1 MDNIYVKKVM
11 TFKSGKFVFSRKFSV
26 RELQPLRIEAQILYE
41 TVKDL
46 PILPDLATNMEQDL
60 IRRSIFGTAA
70 IEGNPLTE
78 ERVGQIVSDTN
89 DIHIK
94 ERAEQEIK
102 NLKNVYDMIGSL
114 ETMEGPPLLHE
125 DLIRQIHKTITFN
138 IEDEYNIPGNYRNNL
153 VKVGDRQHGGIYT
166 PPKNLK
172 DIKTLMKAF
181 IEWINSDEVLALDQP
196 IRAALSHYYLGLIHP
211 FSDGN
216 GRTARFA
223 EALVLR
229 TGGIKYVPV
238 MLSNFYYRNI
248 DDYFWAFSN
257 SIKSKDSSVTP
268 FLKFVLTG
276 FIESLKDIKER
287 IIYLIRKFT
296 MRDYYDFLR
305 KNKLITQRQF
315 DLLTILLDYE
325 KSFTLND
332 LLSEAPLRVLYQK
345 VTDRTA
351 RRDLKKLSGWLLKRT
366 EDNKYHLD
374 LKALEHKKPKRR

>member
-1 MDNIYVKKVM
+1 MDNIYVKKVI
-11 TFKSGKFVFSRKFSV
+11 

-94 ERAEQEIK
+94 GRAEQEIK

-238 MLSNFYYRNI
+238 
-248 DDYFWAFSN
+248 
-257 SIKSKDSSVTP
+257 
-268 FLKFVLTG
+268 
-276 FIESLKDIKER
+276 
-287 IIYLIRKFT
+287 
-296 MRDYYDFLR
+296 
-305 KNKLITQRQF
+305 
-315 DLLTILLDYE
+315 TI
-325 KSFTLND
+325 
-332 LLSEAPLRVLYQK
+332 
-345 VTDRTA
+345 
-351 RRDLKKLSGWLLKRT
+351 GI
-366 EDNKYHLD
+366 
-374 LKALEHKKPKRR
+374 

>member
-1 MDNIYVKKVM
+1 MDNIYVKRVM

-46 PILPDLATNMEQDL
+46 PILPDLATNMQQDL

-78 ERVGQIVSDTN
+78 EKVGQIISDTN

-94 ERAEQEIK
+94 ERAEQEIR
-102 NLKNVYDMIGSL
+102 NLKDAYGMIGSL
-114 ETMEGPPLLHE
+114 ETVGGPSLLDE

-138 IEDEYNIPGNYRNNL
+138 IEDEFNIPGNYRNHL
-153 VKVGDRQHGGIYT
+153 VRVGDTQHGGVYT

-172 DIKTLMKAF
+172 DIKTLMEVF
-181 IEWINSDEVLALDQP
+181 IDWINSDEVLALDQP

-211 FSDGN
+211 FGDGN
-216 GRTARFA
+216 GRTARFV
-223 EALVLR
+223 EALLLQ

-248 DDYFWAFSN
+248 DDYFGAFSN
-257 SIKSKDSSVTP
+257 SIKSKNQFVTP

-276 FIESLKDIKER
+276 FVESLKEIKER
-287 IIYLIRKFT
+287 ITYFIRKFT
-296 MRDYYDFLR
+296 LLNYYDYLK
-305 KNKLITQRQF
+305 KNRNITQRQF
-315 DLLTILLDYE
+315 DLLTILLNY
-325 KSFTLND
+325 KKTFTLND
-332 LLSEAPLRVLYQK
+332 LQSEAPFRVLYQK

-351 RRDLKKLSGWLLKRT
+351 RRDLKKLNGWLLEKT
-366 EDNKYHLD
+366 EDNKYRVD
-374 LKALEHKKPKRR
+374 LKALEHKKA

>member
-1 MDNIYVKKVM
+1 M
-11 TFKSGKFVFSRKFSV
+11 TFKSGKFVFSRNFSF

-41 TVKDL
+41 TVRDL

-78 ERVGQIVSDTN
+78 ERVGQIISDTN

-94 ERAEQEIK
+94 ERAEQEIR
-102 NLKNVYDMIGSL
+102 NLKNVYDKIGSL
-114 ETMEGPPLLHE
+114 GTVEGPTLLQE
-125 DLIRQIHKTITFN
+125 DLVRQIHKIITFN
-138 IEDEYNIPGNYRNNL
+138 IEDEYNIPGNYRNHL
-153 VKVGDRQHGGIYT
+153 VKVGNRQHGGIYT

-181 IEWINSDEVLALDQP
+181 IEWINSDEVLALDRP

-211 FSDGN
+211 FGDGN
-216 GRTARFA
+216 GRTSRFI
-223 EALVLR
+223 EALLLQ
-229 TGGIKYVPV
+229 TGGIKYVPA

-257 SIKSKDSSVTP
+257 SIKSKNSSVTP

-276 FIESLKDIKER
+276 FVESLKEVKGR
-287 IIYLIRKFT
+287 ITYLIRKFT
-296 MRDYYDFLR
+296 LRDYYDFLK
-305 KNKLITQRQF
+305 KNKHITQRQF

-325 KSFTLND
+325 RSFTLND
-332 LLSEAPLRVLYQK
+332 LLSEAPFRVLYRK

-351 RRDLKKLSGWLLKRT
+351 RRDLKKLNGWLLERA

-374 LKALEHKKPKRR
+374 LKALEHKKA